1 MARGA
6 RSSQAAS
13 SPQESVRSR
22 PARREAWEEY
32 NLDTEDEMDQDD
44 LIEVEDEEEEEE
56 EEEDEESVPPPSLPP
71 RRRPSSRR
79 QEEPPPVTPPSRPRR
94 SQPRTTEEHPTGRP
108 EYPTEREARKVA
120 SRPAAPKRQAYAALT
135 GSEAPFPI
143 LGLLRSHD
151 PVLST
156 AWELHGRLVV
166 FKWKQLLWG
175 LRARRA
181 LGKTWRRNC
190 RWNANMFA
198 RELASLWG
206 VFGAATRY
214 VRADKGPPLFK

>member
-1 MARGA
+1 MAVK
-6 RSSQAAS
+6 
-13 SPQESVRSR
+13 P
-22 PARREAWEEY
+22 PA
-32 NLDTEDEMDQDD
+32 
-44 LIEVEDEEEEEE
+44 
-56 EEEDEESVPPPSLPP
+56 P
-71 RRRPSSRR
+71 RR
-79 QEEPPPVTPPSRPRR
+79 
-94 SQPRTTEEHPTGRP
+94 TTH
-108 EYPTEREARKVA
+108 
-120 SRPAAPKRQAYAALT
+120 AALT

-181 LGKTWRRNC
+181 LGKAWRRNC

-206 VFGAATRY
+206 VFGAVTQY
-214 VRADKGPPLFK
+214 VKTEKGRPMFK